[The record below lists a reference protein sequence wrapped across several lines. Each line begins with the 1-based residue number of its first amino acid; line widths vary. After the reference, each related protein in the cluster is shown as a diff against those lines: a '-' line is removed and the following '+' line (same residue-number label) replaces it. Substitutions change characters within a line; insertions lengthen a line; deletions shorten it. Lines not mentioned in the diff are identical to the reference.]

1 MGGLWFDPTYPLL
14 IGVDMTTRSHKRRRG
29 NVVSQTTPTFQQ
41 LADRYLSGLTS
52 RKEIT
57 RRVLAGAPNKAS
69 TEVLESF
76 KALESIALGEG
87 WITA

>member
-1 MGGLWFDPTYPLL
+1 
-14 IGVDMTTRSHKRRRG
+14 MTTRSHKRHRS
-29 NVVSQTTPTFQQ
+29 NAVAQTTPTFQT
-41 LADRYLSGLTS
+41 LVDRYLSGLTS

-57 RRVLAGAPNKAS
+57 RRVLAGPPNKS
-69 TEVLESF
+69 PTDVLESF

>member
-1 MGGLWFDPTYPLL
+1 
-14 IGVDMTTRSHKRRRG
+14 MTTRSHKRRRG
-29 NVVSQTTPTFQQ
+29 NVVAQTTPTFQQ

-57 RRVLAGAPNKAS
+57 RRVLAGLPNKS
-69 TEVLESF
+69 PTDVLESF

>member
-1 MGGLWFDPTYPLL
+1 
-14 IGVDMTTRSHKRRRG
+14 MTTRSHKRHRS
-29 NVVSQTTPTFQQ
+29 NAVAQTTPTFQQ

-57 RRVLAGAPNKAS
+57 RRVLAGPPNKS
-69 TEVLESF
+69 PTDVLESF

>member
-1 MGGLWFDPTYPLL
+1 
-14 IGVDMTTRSHKRRRG
+14 MTTRSHKRRRG
-29 NVVSQTTPTFQQ
+29 NVVAQTTPTFQQ

-57 RRVLAGAPNKAS
+57 RRVLAGPPNKS
-69 TEVLESF
+69 PTDVLESF

>member
-1 MGGLWFDPTYPLL
+1 
-14 IGVDMTTRSHKRRRG
+14 MTTRSHKRHRS
-29 NVVSQTTPTFQQ
+29 NAVAQTTPTFQT
-41 LADRYLSGLTS
+41 LVNRYLSGLTS

-57 RRVLAGAPNKAS
+57 RRVLAGLPNKS
-69 TEVLESF
+69 PTDVLESF

>member
-1 MGGLWFDPTYPLL
+1 
-14 IGVDMTTRSHKRRRG
+14 MTTRSHKRRRG
-29 NVVSQTTPTFQQ
+29 NVVPQTTPTFQQ

-57 RRVLAGAPNKAS
+57 RRVLAGPPNKS
-69 TEVLESF
+69 TTDVLESF

-87 WITA
+87 WVTE

>member
-1 MGGLWFDPTYPLL
+1 
-14 IGVDMTTRSHKRRRG
+14 MTTRSHKRHRS
-29 NVVSQTTPTFQQ
+29 NAVAQTTPTFQT
-41 LADRYLSGLTS
+41 LVDRHLSGLTS

-57 RRVLAGAPNKAS
+57 RRVLAGPPNKS
-69 TEVLESF
+69 PTDVLESF

>member
-1 MGGLWFDPTYPLL
+1 
-14 IGVDMTTRSHKRRRG
+14 MTTRSHKRHRS
-29 NVVSQTTPTFQQ
+29 NAVAQTTPTFQT
-41 LADRYLSGLTS
+41 LVNRYLSGLTS

-57 RRVLAGAPNKAS
+57 RRVLAGPPNKS
-69 TEVLESF
+69 PTDVLESF